1 MSYQFKFEKIL
12 IIREIEKEEASSAYN
27 QSVTRFEEAAEK
39 LYELLKRKED
49 LEAYQADKMAAGLS
63 VQEIRHHQQFVGN
76 LTKTIEHAQ
85 KMVQNARNSMVY
97 FQEKMLEKNIE
108 VKKFVKIKEKDHSN
122 YLALGKAEEAKQMDD
137 ISLQQYMQ
145 HEKVGG

>member
-12 IIREIEKEEASSAYN
+12 TIREREKEEASSAYN
-27 QSVTRFEEAAEK
+27 QSVNRFEEAAEK

-49 LEAYQADKMAAGLS
+49 LEAYQADKIATGLS
-63 VQEIRHHQQFVGN
+63 VQEIRHHQQFVAN
-76 LTKTIEHAQ
+76 LAKTIEHAQ

-97 FQEKMLEKNIE
+97 FQEKMLEKNME
-108 VKKFVKIKEKDHSN
+108 VKKFVKIKEKDHTN
-122 YLALGKAEEAKQMDD
+122 YLALERAAEAKQMDD

-145 HEKVGG
+145 HER

>member
-12 IIREIEKEEASSAYN
+12 TIREREKEEASSAYN
-27 QSVTRFEEAAEK
+27 LSVNRFEEAAEK

-49 LEAYQADKMAAGLS
+49 LEAYQAEKMTTGLS

-122 YLALGKAEEAKQMDD
+122 FVALEKLEEAKQMDD

-145 HEKVGG
+145 QEKAGG

>member
-12 IIREIEKEEASSAYN
+12 TIREREKEEASSAYN
-27 QSVTRFEEAAEK
+27 QSVNRFEEAAEK

-49 LEAYQADKMAAGLS
+49 LEAYQADKIATGLS

-76 LTKTIEHAQ
+76 LAKTIEHAQ

-97 FQEKMLEKNIE
+97 FQEKMLEKNVE
-108 VKKFVKIKEKDHSN
+108 VKKFVKIKEKDHIN
-122 YLALGKAEEAKQMDD
+122 YLALERAEEVKQMDD

-145 HEKVGG
+145 HER